1 MARRILSSSNYIWQF
16 SNFKVSIYLVNK
28 SFKGFFFPSRDKN
41 SLVLLQL
48 ATFLILFSLEKN
60 QGFTPIIYRKKICFI
75 NHFHKCFLILVSR
88 FKMEFVEHNKVLII
102 LSKGIHKYLK
112 LFSQVV
118 RRSRQ
123 NVGKEKASKNG
134 LRSSCTGIH
143 SNFKVL
149 ILFHL
154 KWYRIISLSFFA

>member
-1 MARRILSSSNYIWQF
+1 
-16 SNFKVSIYLVNK
+16 
-28 SFKGFFFPSRDKN
+28 
-41 SLVLLQL
+41 
-48 ATFLILFSLEKN
+48 
-60 QGFTPIIYRKKICFI
+60 
-75 NHFHKCFLILVSR
+75 
-88 FKMEFVEHNKVLII
+88 MEFVEHNKVLII

-154 KWYRIISLSFFA
+154 K